1 MDIEQV
7 WCRILDLEG
16 ETFQTATGLEF
27 TYEVVSDHE
36 IVPYRDG
43 NPKWKLS
50 KEVFRKAL
58 NFSVFSGK
66 EFTNNIIGSSYVAGI
81 LNDYRIRT
89 K

>member
-7 WCRILDLEG
+7 WSRILDLEG

-27 TYEVVSDHE
+27 TYEVVSNHE

-43 NPKWKLS
+43 DPKWKLS
-50 KEVFRKAL
+50 KDVFKKAL
-58 NFSVFSGK
+58 EFSKFFGG
-66 EFTNNIIGSSYVAGI
+66 EFNQKIIGSSYVAGI